1 MMPNYAL
8 ERAVRTWQGCAAGA
22 GTIVAPAAPGKGL
35 ARPAQ
40 RGRWASL
47 ARE

>member
-8 ERAVRTWQGCAAGA
+8 ERSVRGWRVGAARA
-22 GTIVAPAAPGKGL
+22 SESLARAAPGRRR

-40 RGRWASL
+40 RGR
-47 ARE
+47 